1 MGKTKTVVVDET
13 PEKGKKTSLQKLK
26 EKRERQE
33 AARKKKGVKVP
44 GLKGGERVV
53 AVEAEVVV
61 KKESEELASPEAAAR
76 REPKV
81 YGKKYKD
88 ASQKIDKS
96 KFYPVKE
103 SIKLVKETSYSKFD
117 GTLELHVLVKKK
129 GLNTQVTLPFSTG
142 KEKKI
147 EVASETTIKKL
158 KGGKIDFDV
167 LLTTREMMPKLVPFA
182 KILGPKGLM
191 PNPKNGTIIKTKA
204 DIKKFSGNSLTIKTE
219 KKAPVIHTRVGKV
232 SQKSSELEENTKA
245 IIEAIGSKQILRAH
259 LAPTMG
265 PSVKLQIT

>member
-1 MGKTKTVVVDET
+1 MGKTKTVVIDET
-13 PEKGKKTSLQKLK
+13 LEKGKKTSLQKLK

-61 KKESEELASPEAAAR
+61 EKESEESASAEATTR

-81 YGKKYKD
+81 RGKKHKD
-88 ASQKIDKS
+88 ASAKVDKNNLYS
-96 KFYPVKE
+96 LRE
-103 SIKLVKETSYSKFD
+103 AIKLVKETSYSKFD

-147 EVASETTIKKL
+147 EVASEATIKKL
-158 KGGKIDFDV
+158 KDGKIDFDV
-167 LLTTREMMPKLVPFA
+167 LLTTKEMMSKLVPFA
-182 KILGPKGLM
+182 KTLGPKGLM

-204 DIKKFSGNSLTIKTE
+204 DAKKFSGNSLTIKTE
-219 KKAPVIHTRVGKV
+219 KKAPVIHSRVGKV
-232 SQKSSELEENTKA
+232 SQKASELEENTKA
-245 IIEAIGSKQILRAH
+245 IITAIGSKQIIRAH

-265 PSVKLQIT
+265 PSVKLQVA